1 MTSDIWEMYL
11 PSNESDQAIS
21 FATFL
26 VVTFSSLARILGE
39 CSTIHSP
46 FMLFFF
52 FLVEISS
59 RTLNALFRPGSVNS
73 GSSSWD
79 DCGACS
85 LISCV

>member
-26 VVTFSSLARILGE
+26 VVTFSSLARILSE
-39 CSTIHSP
+39 CSTIHSL

-52 FLVEISS
+52 F
-59 RTLNALFRPGSVNS
+59 FS
-73 GSSSWD
+73 GD
-79 DCGACS
+79 
-85 LISCV
+85 